1 MGQALRAACSIRLT
15 NEFNAFCAEGIR
27 VRRWPVSLSEQAPWV
42 LADVP
47 EVERSQACRTS

>member
-27 VRRWPVSLSEQAPWV
+27 VRRWPVSLSEQASWV